1 MRRPSRTGV
10 TLSALLVLT
19 AGAAGPATSAAGEGR
34 PVRNALA
41 GTWRMVSAV
50 SDPGGP
56 AERRPY
62 GANPDGMVTFN
73 ENGTFVEVFQ
83 NPAIPPFASGERV
96 GTPEENA
103 AVVGRSL
110 GQFGTYEVDRKGEYS
125 SNVIIGST
133 WPNRNGQRWQTPVL
147 RFIRKGDQL
156 TEVLQAPG
164 LPRLEIRFVRV
175 P

>member
-1 MRRPSRTGV
+1 MRRPVRTGV
-10 TLSALLVLT
+10 TVSALLALV
-19 AGAAGPATSAAGEGR
+19 AGLAGPATGAAREGK
-34 PVRNALA
+34 PSRNELA

-62 GANPDGMVTFN
+62 GDNPDGMVTFS

-83 NPAIPPFASGERV
+83 DTTIPRFASGERV

-110 GQFGTYEVDRKGEYS
+110 GQFGTYEVDRRGEYS

-147 RFIRKGDQL
+147 RFIRAGDQL
-156 TEVLQAPG
+156 TEVLEAPG
-164 LPRLEIRFVRV
+164 VPRLEIRFVRV